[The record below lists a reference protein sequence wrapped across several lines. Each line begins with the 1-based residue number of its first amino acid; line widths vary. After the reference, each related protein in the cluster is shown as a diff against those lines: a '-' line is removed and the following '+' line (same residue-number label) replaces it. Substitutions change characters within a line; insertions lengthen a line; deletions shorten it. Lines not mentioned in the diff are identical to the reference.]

1 MKLHLHSKKRQN
13 QRGIA
18 LLLVLA
24 VIAILGIIIV
34 GLWEVSEYSQD
45 DRSKEKFKFQAKQ
58 LAESGGAIAM
68 HPDVPPG
75 DPVLRKDFGDGRS
88 YSVRITT
95 EGGRIRINSIHDE
108 IIRATVLELF
118 IRWGVDASPAAI
130 ATDSL
135 ADWIDTDSEPSPN
148 GAEKVFYTS
157 LEYPQYPLNRD
168 FTSLE
173 EMLLVRGMDQVA
185 RINPRWRDYFTLY
198 SDGVIDVNA
207 APAETLEALFL
218 TTQDSA
224 RSFEAARNGND
235 GIVGTEDD
243 YVYQDENEV
252 KSALGL
258 SDDDWNRVASWVTLE
273 NSLRRIESTGTVG
286 NYSYRLVILA
296 EISGEG
302 RNQEVTPVA
311 RISE

>member
-118 IRWGVDASPAAI
+118 IRWGVDASAAAI

-198 SDGVIDVNA
+198 S
-207 APAETLEALFL
+207 
-218 TTQDSA
+218 TQDSA

-243 YVYQDENEV
+243 KVFQDEQEV
-252 KSALGL
+252 KSSLGI
-258 SDDDWNRVASWVTLE
+258 SDDDWNRVSSWVTLE
-273 NSLRRIESTGTVG
+273 NTLRRIESTGTVG